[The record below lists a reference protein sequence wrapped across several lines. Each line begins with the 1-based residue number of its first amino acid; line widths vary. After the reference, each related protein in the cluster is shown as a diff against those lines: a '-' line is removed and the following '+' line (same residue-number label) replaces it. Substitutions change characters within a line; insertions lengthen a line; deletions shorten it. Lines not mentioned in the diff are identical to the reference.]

1 MPDDLFRVFTGGVSI
16 SKQLEMSERQN
27 LELEEERND
36 CQMKDGNSKGSSIS
50 SDLGVLTACQKHLPI
65 NLYTYVCGRGHVNMI
80 HVFAANWVVK
90 LLAAE
95 VKHRR

>member
-65 NLYTYVCGRGHVNMI
+65 NLYTYSMCVWEGAREHDSCLRC
-80 HVFAANWVVK
+80 K
-90 LLAAE
+90 LGCK
-95 VKHRR
+95 VIGSGSKT